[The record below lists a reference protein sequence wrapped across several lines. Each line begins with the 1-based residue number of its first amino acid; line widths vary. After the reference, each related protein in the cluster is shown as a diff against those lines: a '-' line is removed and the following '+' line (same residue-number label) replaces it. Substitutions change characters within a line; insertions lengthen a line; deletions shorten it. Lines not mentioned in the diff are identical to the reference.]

1 MFFEANGS
9 KEPVSGFEVK
19 ANTVENNTRSCRG
32 GGFDKGHP
40 NVSGIGIGLFGTTD
54 MEVTANHLSGNVPSG
69 PTAFSGGVVVSTDPF
84 FGGSAKL
91 RNNSVIGNHFGRNK
105 PDIFWD
111 KSGSGNRFLG
121 NLCDTSVPSSL
132 CN

>member
-1 MFFEANGS
+1 MFFEAFPGQ
-9 KEPVSGFEVK
+9 PVGGFEVK
-19 ANTVENNTRSCRG
+19 GNTVENNTRKCPTGIEEGRVA
-32 GGFDKGHP
+32 F
-40 NVSGIGIGLFGTTD
+40 SGIGIALLGASG
-54 MEVTANHLSGNVPSG
+54 MEVTANHLSGNIPSG
-69 PTAFSGGVVVSTDPF
+69 PTPVSGGVVVADNPYDDTAP
-84 FGGSAKL
+84 KPM
-91 RNNSVIGNHFGRNK
+91 NNSVIGNHFGRNK